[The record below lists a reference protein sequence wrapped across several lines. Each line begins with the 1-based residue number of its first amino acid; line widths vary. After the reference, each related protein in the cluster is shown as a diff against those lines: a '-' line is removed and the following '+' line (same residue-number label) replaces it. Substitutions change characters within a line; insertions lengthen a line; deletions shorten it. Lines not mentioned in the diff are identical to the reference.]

1 MPCKAFLWIK
11 CWRCFYSEPWK
22 MQLVTS
28 IPNFFFHFLLW
39 YKATPCLKNWK
50 IDPIGLLFF
59 KWWACILS
67 TWIYLKNIII
77 ICKLQLLKC
86 KKENLVLQNFFII
99 AKTLQSYQWSIKI
112 YHRVTS
118 AIEFIRLLNLKKL
131 SSTCIICK
139 ILHFLIN
146 NDIICFLIIIT
157 TFGLY
162 EKVLK

>member
-1 MPCKAFLWIK
+1 
-11 CWRCFYSEPWK
+11 

-28 IPNFFFHFLLW
+28 IPNFFSLSPMVQSNSMSQ
-39 YKATPCLKNWK
+39 KMENWSHRT
-50 IDPIGLLFF
+50 IVF

-86 KKENLVLQNFFII
+86 KKENLVLQIFFKIV
-99 AKTLQSYQWSIKI
+99 KTLQSYQWSIKI

-131 SSTCIICK
+131 SSITCK

-157 TFGLY
+157 TFGIY